1 MKILLSILFAL
12 CCFVVLVRVL
22 KEFRTGFDWFSG
34 SLYFIIWLV
43 SCGLLYI
50 AIFGSYYLVIGEL
63 A

>member
-50 AIFGSYYLVIGEL
+50 VIFGSYYLVIGEL